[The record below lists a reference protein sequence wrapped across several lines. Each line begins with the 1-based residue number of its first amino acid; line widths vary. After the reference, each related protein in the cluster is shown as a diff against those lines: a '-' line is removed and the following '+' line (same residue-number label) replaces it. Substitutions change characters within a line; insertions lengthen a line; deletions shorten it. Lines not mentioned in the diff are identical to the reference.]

1 MCDIPATSYPFLAR
15 LFLSELQGMAYE
27 MENPENG
34 CHFADVAFR
43 MAERCNMKRDLQK
56 KWSFVKE
63 RDTKRSVLVVQVG
76 HFHALPL
83 SFPVYICIE
92 KFIKY
97 PEI

>member
-63 RDTKRSVLVVQVG
+63 RDTKRSVLDKC
-76 HFHALPL
+76 HFHAHQRIFVGL
-83 SFPVYICIE
+83 SPDTFQI
-92 KFIKY
+92 
-97 PEI
+97 

>member
-63 RDTKRSVLVVQVG
+63 RDTKRSVLDIQYKLIIFMHSRYVFQFM
-76 HFHALPL
+76 H
-83 SFPVYICIE
+83 
-92 KFIKY
+92 
-97 PEI
+97 

>member
-63 RDTKRSVLVVQVG
+63 RDTKRSVLDIQYKLVIFMHSRYVFQFM
-76 HFHALPL
+76 H
-83 SFPVYICIE
+83 
-92 KFIKY
+92 
-97 PEI
+97 